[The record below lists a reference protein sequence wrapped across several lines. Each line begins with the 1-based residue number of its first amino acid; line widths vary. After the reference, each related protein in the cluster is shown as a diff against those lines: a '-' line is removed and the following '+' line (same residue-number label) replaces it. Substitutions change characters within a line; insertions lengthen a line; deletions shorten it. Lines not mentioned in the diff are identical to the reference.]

1 MKLLCIYKQPPSS
14 PFASVSKLLLN
25 NHKAI
30 FKNLSSF
37 SLCCKVHALKED
49 SKQYEI
55 DPEKAK
61 EALKELDQKI
71 QSISNKQV
79 SSPPK
84 LNGTTLLFFSLVF
97 HSRMIILVCFKFLL
111 CTFFAVL
118 DMKPT
123 REGMI
128 SENGKLEISE
138 SFLAL
143 GAGALVLF
151 TIFYNVLFITVIKPS
166 IDGP

>member
-1 MKLLCIYKQPPSS
+1 MLFSMKLHCFYKHPSS
-14 PFASVSKLLLN
+14 SLFASVSKPLLN
-25 NHKAI
+25 NHKSI
-30 FKNLSSF
+30 FKERRLIKNPSSF
-37 SLCCKVHALKED
+37 SLSGIVHALNED

-79 SSPPK
+79 SSPK
-84 LNGTTLLFFSLVF
+84 L
-97 HSRMIILVCFKFLL
+97 K
-111 CTFFAVL
+111 VL

-123 REGMI
+123 REEMT

-138 SFLAL
+138 SFLGL
-143 GAGALVLF
+143 LAGGLVLL
-151 TIFYNVLFITVIKPS
+151 TILYNVLFITVIKPS

>member
-30 FKNLSSF
+30 FKNPSSF

-49 SKQYEI
+49 SKQYEV

-79 SSPPK
+79 SSPK
-84 LNGTTLLFFSLVF
+84 LKVP
-97 HSRMIILVCFKFLL
+97 
-111 CTFFAVL
+111 
-118 DMKPT
+118 DMKPR
-123 REGMI
+123 REEMT

-138 SFLAL
+138 SFLGL
-143 GAGALVLF
+143 VAGGLVLF
-151 TIFYNVLFITVIKPS
+151 TILYNVLFITVIKPS

>member
-30 FKNLSSF
+30 FKNPCSF

-84 LNGTTLLFFSLVF
+84 L
-97 HSRMIILVCFKFLL
+97 K
-111 CTFFAVL
+111 VL
-118 DMKPT
+118 DTKPT

>member
-1 MKLLCIYKQPPSS
+1 MNSTHTQILFSMKLLCIYKQPPSS

-30 FKNLSSF
+30 FKNPCSF

-84 LNGTTLLFFSLVF
+84 LKGTTLLFFFSCFSFSNDNSCMFQISSLYLF
-97 HSRMIILVCFKFLL
+97 C
-111 CTFFAVL
+111 
-118 DMKPT
+118 
-123 REGMI
+123 
-128 SENGKLEISE
+128 
-138 SFLAL
+138 SFRYEAYER
-143 GAGALVLF
+143 G
-151 TIFYNVLFITVIKPS
+151 NDK
-166 IDGP
+166 

>member
-1 MKLLCIYKQPPSS
+1 
-14 PFASVSKLLLN
+14 
-25 NHKAI
+25 
-30 FKNLSSF
+30 
-37 SLCCKVHALKED
+37 
-49 SKQYEI
+49 
-55 DPEKAK
+55 
-61 EALKELDQKI
+61 
-71 QSISNKQV
+71 
-79 SSPPK
+79 
-84 LNGTTLLFFSLVF
+84 
-97 HSRMIILVCFKFLL
+97 
-111 CTFFAVL
+111 
-118 DMKPT
+118 MKPT

>member
-1 MKLLCIYKQPPSS
+1 MLFSMKLHCFYKHPPSS
-14 PFASVSKLLLN
+14 LFASVSKPLLN
-25 NHKAI
+25 NHKSI
-30 FKNLSSF
+30 FKERSLIKNPSSF
-37 SLCCKVHALKED
+37 SLSGIVHALNED

-79 SSPPK
+79 SSPK
-84 LNGTTLLFFSLVF
+84 L
-97 HSRMIILVCFKFLL
+97 K
-111 CTFFAVL
+111 VL

-123 REGMI
+123 REEMT

-138 SFLAL
+138 SFLGL
-143 GAGALVLF
+143 LAGGLVLL
-151 TIFYNVLFITVIKPS
+151 TILYNVLFITVIKPS

>member
-30 FKNLSSF
+30 FKNVSSF

-84 LNGTTLLFFSLVF
+84 L
-97 HSRMIILVCFKFLL
+97 K
-111 CTFFAVL
+111 VL